1 MCVTDDHKID
11 SFYAFIHAAHFHNPY
26 FFVRKDARRMRSL
39 NVSTAVRDIYWL
51 IQGVTFCAVY
61 IYAPSLSAEPAADQS
76 AELQIQRVS
85 PRRGGCGC
93 ASDKPAI
100 GVHSLRAG
108 HCQQM
113 CALRVY
119 FHSCLLCIRCC
130 CLATSLKSLWKHV
143 Q

>member
-61 IYAPSLSAEPAADQS
+61 IYAPSLSLNLQLIKAPNSRSSVFPLDEVDAAAPQTSRQSESIHLEPAT
-76 AELQIQRVS
+76 VS
-85 PRRGGCGC
+85 KC
-93 ASDKPAI
+93 ARCESTFIHVFFVSDA
-100 GVHSLRAG
+100 VAWQH
-108 HCQQM
+108 H
-113 CALRVY
+113 
-119 FHSCLLCIRCC
+119 
-130 CLATSLKSLWKHV
+130 
-143 Q
+143 